1 MSLEKMISPYVPL
14 STSFSFIFL
23 SFISPSIVMSFKCDF
38 SCFNIQ
44 PNFDG
49 DRTYS
54 DEQFLL
60 LGQLQIQHK
69 L

>member
-1 MSLEKMISPYVPL
+1 
-14 STSFSFIFL
+14 
-23 SFISPSIVMSFKCDF
+23 MSFKCDF

-69 L
+69 LWINNSQNFNLP